1 MSNDVF
7 DVFLLRGKEEENGGL
22 TFDPETG
29 LYLRR
34 AEVVQEQGARDE
46 EARQVLEQ
54 KRSDE
59 KKLKEDTEEKKR
71 QLELR
76 RLLAEEEMRKRIAE
90 EKRLEEQHRKNE
102 ERRIAQEKR
111 RADCEENSDQ
121 ALLRR
126 KQSKYMDLSSAA
138 GLAELMKLANEETF
152 VEEGWERAVVEE
164 RVVEEQEGGRGKR
177 VEEQERGSGSQG
189 REGRTER
196 RGRGQ
201 NQDSDNR
208 YQRNMQ
214 SRT

>member
-90 EKRLEEQHRKNE
+90 EKRLEEQHRKDE
-102 ERRIAQEKR
+102 ERRMAKEKKK
-111 RADCEENSDQ
+111 ADCEVNIDQ
-121 ALLRR
+121 TLLRR
-126 KQSKYMDLSSAA
+126 KQAKYMDLSSAA
-138 GLAELMKLANEETF
+138 GLAELLKLANEETF

-177 VEEQERGSGSQG
+177 VEGQERGSGSQG

-208 YQRNMQ
+208 YQGNMQ

>member
-46 EARQVLEQ
+46 EALQVLEQ

-76 RLLAEEEMRKRIAE
+76 RLLAEEEMA
-90 EKRLEEQHRKNE
+90 
-102 ERRIAQEKR
+102 
-111 RADCEENSDQ
+111 
-121 ALLRR
+121 
-126 KQSKYMDLSSAA
+126 
-138 GLAELMKLANEETF
+138 
-152 VEEGWERAVVEE
+152 
-164 RVVEEQEGGRGKR
+164 
-177 VEEQERGSGSQG
+177 
-189 REGRTER
+189 
-196 RGRGQ
+196 
-201 NQDSDNR
+201 
-208 YQRNMQ
+208 
-214 SRT
+214 

>member
-90 EKRLEEQHRKNE
+90 EKRLEEQHRKDE

-111 RADCEENSDQ
+111 RADCKENIDQ

-126 KQSKYMDLSSAA
+126 KPAKYMDLSSAA
-138 GLAELMKLANEETF
+138 GLAELLKLANEETF

-214 SRT
+214 S

>member
-90 EKRLEEQHRKNE
+90 EKRLEEQHRKDE

-111 RADCEENSDQ
+111 RADCEENIDQ

-126 KQSKYMDLSSAA
+126 KQAKYIDLSSAA
-138 GLAELMKLANEETF
+138 GLAELLKLANEETF

-164 RVVEEQEGGRGKR
+164 RVGEEQEGGRGKR

-214 SRT
+214 S